1 MGGRAQRS
9 HAIALAV
16 AAAALSGGCARAIR
30 ASTHVPNPLMAAAV
44 GGNAEV
50 TYDVGVLIKD
60 LKQPEGLAH
69 PGANQAGV
77 NYRGRGGLLPEYIP
91 GRYFPQAATIQY
103 ARPDEL
109 HVAVLLTSEWAELA
123 HIEGF
128 QMELSDDRGNI
139 IAVNDAWM
147 HSQSHR
153 DYEATYQ
160 TIKKVQTARIH
171 DGIVNQQYDVYAPDE
186 SYVSERVYRGRATL
200 VFRRADLLR
209 RDTRWLKLTLRSRAR
224 TLEFTW
230 FFDGPL
236 KT

>member
-9 HAIALAV
+9 HAVAIAI
-16 AAAALSGGCARAIR
+16 AAAALSGGCARAIK
-30 ASTHVPNPLMAAAV
+30 ASTHVPNPLLAAAV

-77 NYRGRGGLLPEYIP
+77 NYRGRMGTVPSYIP
-91 GRYFPQAATIQY
+91 PRYFPQLATIQY
-103 ARPDEL
+103 ARADEV
-109 HVAVLLTSEWAELA
+109 HMAVLLTSEWAELA

-128 QMELSDDRGNI
+128 QMELSDDRGNTI
-139 IAVNDAWM
+139 PVSDAWM
-147 HSQSHR
+147 RKESHR

-160 TIKKVQTARIH
+160 NIKKMQTVRIH
-171 DGIVNQQYDVYAPDE
+171 DGALSSQYDVYAPEE
-186 SYVSERVYRGRATL
+186 SYVSERVFRGRATL
-200 VFRRADLLR
+200 IFKRADLLR
-209 RDTRWLKLTLRSRAR
+209 RDTRWIKLTLRSHAR

-230 FFDGPL
+230 FFDGAL